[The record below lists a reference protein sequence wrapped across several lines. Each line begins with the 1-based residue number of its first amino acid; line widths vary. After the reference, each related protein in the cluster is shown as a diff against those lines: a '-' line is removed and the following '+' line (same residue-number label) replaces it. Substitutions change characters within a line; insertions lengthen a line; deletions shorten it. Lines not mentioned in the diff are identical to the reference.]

1 MTKRY
6 NLKLVKNP
14 KDRNYLITTTPLAQE
29 LKTIENM
36 LPLLIPLA
44 VIQLTLMVIALIDLF
59 KREGMK
65 SNTRLIWVFV
75 IILINTIGPIVYLL
89 AGRKDK
95 PIDGD

>member
-1 MTKRY
+1 LENNENT
-6 NLKLVKNP
+6 
-14 KDRNYLITTTPLAQE
+14 KDRDNLIPTTPLSDE
-29 LKTIENM
+29 LKTITNM

-44 VIQLTLMVIALIDLF
+44 VIQLALMVIALIDLF
-59 KREGMK
+59 KRENMK

-75 IILINTIGPIVYLL
+75 IVLINTIGPIVYLI

>member
-1 MTKRY
+1 LENNENTEDRD
-6 NLKLVKNP
+6 NLIP
-14 KDRNYLITTTPLAQE
+14 TTPLSDE
-29 LKTIENM
+29 LKTITNM

-44 VIQLTLMVIALIDLF
+44 VIQLALMVIALIDLF
-59 KREGMK
+59 KRENMK

-75 IILINTIGPIVYLL
+75 IVLINTIGPIIYLF

>member
-1 MTKRY
+1 MI
-6 NLKLVKNP
+6 P
-14 KDRNYLITTTPLAQE
+14 TTPLSDE
-29 LKTIENM
+29 LKTITNM

-44 VIQLTLMVIALIDLF
+44 VIQLALMVIALIDLF
-59 KREGMK
+59 KRENMK

-75 IILINTIGPIVYLL
+75 IVLINTIGPIIYLF